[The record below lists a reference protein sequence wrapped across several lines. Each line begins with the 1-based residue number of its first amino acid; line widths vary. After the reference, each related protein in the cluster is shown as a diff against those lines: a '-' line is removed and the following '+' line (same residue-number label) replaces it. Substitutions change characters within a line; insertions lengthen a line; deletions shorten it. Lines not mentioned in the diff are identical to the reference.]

1 MAEAGKDKAST
12 LTKKVG
18 KRNSTFSFFT
28 SSFSS
33 CLPKKVDETLHYIN
47 FHVFPSGGQFF
58 SSRIS
63 FFTSYYNFEVN
74 RHEKVGQKRET
85 ANFEDI
91 RLRGGQYNILGLR
104 GVSQKVMRVKGG
116 VISKA
121 NKRIILQ

>member
-1 MAEAGKDKAST
+1 MIGIC
-12 LTKKVG
+12 KVI
-18 KRNSTFSFFT
+18 
-28 SSFSS
+28 
-33 CLPKKVDETLHYIN
+33 YIN

>member
-1 MAEAGKDKAST
+1 MNTILHQFLRFPLWA
-12 LTKKVG
+12 
-18 KRNSTFSFFT
+18 FF
-28 SSFSS
+28 
-33 CLPKKVDETLHYIN
+33 Y
-47 FHVFPSGGQFF
+47 
-58 SSRIS
+58 SRIS

-121 NKRIILQ
+121 NKRIQAVPSWPFLAPVNRPAMFDVLGWA

>member
-1 MAEAGKDKAST
+1 MNTILHQFLRFPLWA
-12 LTKKVG
+12 
-18 KRNSTFSFFT
+18 FF
-28 SSFSS
+28 
-33 CLPKKVDETLHYIN
+33 Y
-47 FHVFPSGGQFF
+47 
-58 SSRIS
+58 SRIS

-85 ANFEDI
+85 ANFKDI

-121 NKRIILQ
+121 NKRILLQ

>member
-1 MAEAGKDKAST
+1 MC
-12 LTKKVG
+12 
-18 KRNSTFSFFT
+18 SFYFCIT
-28 SSFSS
+28 
-33 CLPKKVDETLHYIN
+33 KKVDEYN
-47 FHVFPSGGQFF
+47 FTSIFTFPSVGIFY
-58 SSRIS
+58 SRIS

-91 RLRGGQYNILGLR
+91 RLRGGHYNILGLR